1 MKALI
6 TGGVR
11 SGKTSRA
18 LELAVSLGEE
28 RVYVATG
35 QAWDQEMHAR
45 IERHKA
51 ERDQSWLTIE
61 EPLEIAPLLD
71 QPGKVVLVD
80 CLTLWMSNVLHS
92 YDEDDAVH
100 AQVASLVQAMV
111 DAPNPVIFV
120 TNEVGFGIVPT
131 NALARRFRD
140 HAGWLAQAIAA
151 KAERVELCCAGLQL
165 RMKG

>member
-11 SGKTSRA
+11 SGKTRRA
-18 LELAVSLGEE
+18 MELSASLGDQ
-28 RVYVATG
+28 RVYLATG
-35 QAWDQEMHAR
+35 QAWDEEMHAR

-51 ERDQSWLTIE
+51 ERDASWQTIE
-61 EPLEIAPLLD
+61 EPVDIAPLLH

-80 CLTLWMSNVLHS
+80 CLTLWMSNLLHTH
-92 YDEDDAVH
+92 EGEDAVH
-100 AQVASLVQAMV
+100 AAVQSLVQAMV
-111 DAPNPVIFV
+111 DAPNSVIFV
-120 TNEVGFGIVPT
+120 TNEVGFGIVPM

-140 HAGWLAQAIAA
+140 HAGWLSQAVAA
-151 KAERVELCCAGLQL
+151 SADRVELCCAGLQL